1 MMGPAHFRG
10 GVRAGS
16 FGVDGFVR
24 SFSLDAQSFV
34 SLCLALGA
42 APAHVR
48 SAQIARSVRVA
59 ATLTFGL
66 VSHDSFGI
74 TIDIGL
80 LLGSRT

>member
-1 MMGPAHFRG
+1 MMGPAPFGG
-10 GVRAGS
+10 GVRAKS
-16 FGVDGFVR
+16 FIDDGFVR
-24 SFSLDAQSFV
+24 GFSLDAQSFV

-66 VSHDSFGI
+66 VGHDSFRI
-74 TIDIGL
+74 AIDIGL
-80 LLGSRT
+80 LLGS